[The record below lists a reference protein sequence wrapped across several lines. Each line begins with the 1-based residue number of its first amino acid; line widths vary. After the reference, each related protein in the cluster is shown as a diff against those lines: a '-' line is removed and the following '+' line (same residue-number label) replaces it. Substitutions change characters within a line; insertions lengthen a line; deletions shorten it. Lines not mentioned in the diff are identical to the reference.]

1 MARIHELLEEV
12 KDPSLRRR
20 LSEEVANLTRN
31 KKFGLVF
38 EDHEVERTLLYGVN
52 IRAGMPAVKK
62 AGKINEVWDVL
73 KVEDGQAMC
82 RRSTTGEIAT
92 IAQTNLSLWLSLV
105 ILFFRHYSR
114 LITSK
119 MHLTADC
126 GTL

>member
-82 RRSTTGEIAT
+82 RRSIVCFNQSVPQSAVRC
-92 IAQTNLSLWLSLV
+92 IFDV
-105 ILFFRHYSR
+105 INR
-114 LITSK
+114 L
-119 MHLTADC
+119 
-126 GTL
+126 